1 MYPAVIEFFTEPT
14 IKNIVPLSQQPG
26 DRVSAA
32 VVPPQ
37 PPGSLKVI
45 FKSGDDLRQDQ
56 LIMQMINL
64 MDSLLKKVFITN
76 LY

>member
-14 IKNIVPLSQQPG
+14 NRNVAPLSQQPG
-26 DRVSAA
+26 DRASTA
-32 VVPPQ
+32 VAPPQ

-64 MDSLLKKVFITN
+64 MDSLLKKVSRKLI
-76 LY
+76 